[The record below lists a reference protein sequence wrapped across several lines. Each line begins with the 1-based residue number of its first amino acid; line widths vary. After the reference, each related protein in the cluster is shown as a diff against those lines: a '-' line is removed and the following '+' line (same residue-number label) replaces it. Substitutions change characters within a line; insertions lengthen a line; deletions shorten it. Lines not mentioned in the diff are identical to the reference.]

1 MQALPQSRSASGLCA
16 GTRAAVGHPTEMLV
30 SKERYSESGIASALL
45 PGDYRFS
52 RLHRRKQSTLRRIL
66 LVDDHEVVR
75 AGLARLLQDSWD
87 ICGEAANGRE
97 AVDMVLELK
106 PDLVVLDLSMPVMGG
121 TAAAREIR
129 SLSPATK
136 IVLLSMHDTESVV
149 ELSRLVGADACV
161 SKRSAANEL
170 RKAITAVLKEPPRG
184 NGLRV
189 FDPT

>member
-1 MQALPQSRSASGLCA
+1 M
-16 GTRAAVGHPTEMLV
+16 
-30 SKERYSESGIASALL
+30 
-45 PGDYRFS
+45 
-52 RLHRRKQSTLRRIL
+52 
-66 LVDDHEVVR
+66 R